1 MMARHHTLHAP
12 AAGIRLA
19 WPAATTIVID
29 PGPDE
34 RTRTRNLAREHYL
47 VTLGVMLS
55 AVSLVLLLRFE
66 PFARSWLAA
75 AGLLLSALA
84 CHALRPQQRAV
95 PAWLVDLL
103 EPLRGVVP
111 TESVEIHRLTWEA
124 ADLTAPTGNTDTPC
138 PTRARRLAQ
147 ITNQLR
153 ELTGPATPAIRSWT
167 VFSRSVRQAFDST
180 VSSIPDT
187 QTAHQPN
194 SCRSFLTSLGQGR

>member
-1 MMARHHTLHAP
+1 MTRHHTLHAP

-34 RTRTRNLAREHYL
+34 RTRARNLAREHYL
-47 VTLGVMLS
+47 VAFGVVLS
-55 AVSLVLLLRFE
+55 AVGLVLLIRSE
-66 PFARSWLAA
+66 PFSRSWLEV
-75 AGLLLSALA
+75 AGLLLSALV
-84 CHALRPQQRAV
+84 CHTLRPQQRTV
-95 PAWLVDLL
+95 PPRLVDHL
-103 EPLRGVVP
+103 EPLRSVVP
-111 TESVEIHRLTWEA
+111 TESAEIHRLTWEA
-124 ADLTAPTGNTDTPC
+124 ADLTAATGNTGTPSC
-138 PTRARRLAQ
+138 PTCARRLAQ
-147 ITNQLR
+147 ITNKLR
-153 ELTGPATPAIRSWT
+153 ELTGPVMPSNRSWT